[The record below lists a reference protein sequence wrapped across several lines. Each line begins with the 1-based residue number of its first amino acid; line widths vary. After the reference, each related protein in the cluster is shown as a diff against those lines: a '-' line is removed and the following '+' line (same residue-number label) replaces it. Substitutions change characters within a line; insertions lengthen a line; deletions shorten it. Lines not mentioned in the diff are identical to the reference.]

1 MKSSNTPLCLVMRI
15 SPNESYNVFLISK
28 GLDVFQCYRF
38 DRDIPFDRLYF
49 VPDHHA
55 SITEPH
61 ARGLAGHLFL
71 LHLRISGASA
81 GATNNLFD
89 SKFEQ
94 VLFLRDQESFISE
107 LFLLYS
113 CWSSAISSFPTSSS
127 GFI

>member
-1 MKSSNTPLCLVMRI
+1 M
-15 SPNESYNVFLISK
+15 
-28 GLDVFQCYRF
+28 
-38 DRDIPFDRLYF
+38 
-49 VPDHHA
+49 PDHHA

-94 VLFLRDQESFISE
+94 VLFLRDQESFISVSFYTAAGVP
-107 LFLLYS
+107 LFHHSLHHLPD
-113 CWSSAISSFPTSSS
+113 SFDLSQFSLDVDRVV
-127 GFI
+127 GVLDY